1 MRRSLLPLLLSLLP
15 MLVCGYADAALGGA
29 PSHFG
34 ATPARLT
41 ARSLAAATAGT
52 PAAWTVST
60 TTLDSGTVVR
70 EYVNPAGAVF
80 AVSWNGPFLP
90 DLRTLLGQHF
100 ATMTGA
106 AAQRPKAGHS
116 QLAVERPDVV
126 IISNGH
132 MRAFSGRA
140 WIPGELPAGFS
151 PDNIE

>member
-15 MLVCGYADAALGGA
+15 LLACSYAYAALGGA

-34 ATPARLT
+34 ATPARLA
-41 ARSLAAATAGT
+41 ARSLAAAGA

-60 TTLDSGTVVR
+60 STLDSGTVVR

-100 ATMTGA
+100 GTMTGA

-140 WIPGELPAGFS
+140 WIPGELPPGFS

>member
-15 MLVCGYADAALGGA
+15 LLACGYAYAALGGA

-34 ATPARLT
+34 ATSPRLT
-41 ARSLAAATAGT
+41 ARSLAAAAAAT

-60 TTLDSGTVVR
+60 STLDSGTVVR

-90 DLRTLLGQHF
+90 DLRALLGQHF
-100 ATMTGA
+100 GTMTGA

-126 IISNGH
+126 IVSNGH